1 MTFGRSPAGSM
12 QAGIASMSLAI
23 GEQITIQVPAHLP
36 GPVGTSR
43 LHGLWHRRAREGDL
57 VSQAVSV
64 ST

>member
-1 MTFGRSPAGSM
+1 M